1 MFNLA
6 KPERFKTM
14 TKSATAIALVL
25 PQTEEKTVES
35 HADKRAK
42 LMTFFR
48 EVGEMIANAQIT
60 KTEAAFRF
68 RDACRDGLA
77 HIARKGSDD
86 AEKVYLEIA
95 NAHNAACAGR
105 LDVDLM
111 PCDAK
116 SAKSAISVFRSFG
129 RPAVIN
135 QGDDWFARVS
145 RMRDLLGVQCKLSA
159 YMAMYRANNA
169 VQKEQDKQIG
179 NRSFYATDADICDWI
194 INRAPEADS
203 ASEAMDKFLKT
214 MTTLSQDYQFGQE
227 IYDAMELLMAAGT
240 QFISDE
246 TARLAQ

>member
-1 MFNLA
+1 
-6 KPERFKTM
+6 M
-14 TKSATAIALVL
+14 TATAIALVL
-25 PQTEEKTVES
+25 PTTQTEEKTVET
-35 HADKRAK
+35 HADKRAA
-42 LMTFFR
+42 LLAFFR
-48 EVGEMIANAQIT
+48 TVGEQIAAAQIT

-68 RDACRDGLA
+68 RDACRDKLA

-86 AEKVYLEIA
+86 AEKIYLEIA
-95 NAHNAACAGR
+95 NAHNAACVGR

-116 SAKSAISVFRSFG
+116 TAKSAISVFRSFG
-129 RPAVIN
+129 RPAVVN

-145 RMRDLLGVQCKLSA
+145 RMRDLLGAQCKLSA

-169 VQKEQDKQIG
+169 VQKAQDGMIG

-194 INRAPEADS
+194 INRPADKLS
-203 ASEAMDKFLKT
+203 ASEAMDAFLKG
-214 MTTLSQDYQFGQE
+214 MTTMSQEYDFGQE
-227 IYDAMELLMAAGT
+227 VYDAMELLMSAGT